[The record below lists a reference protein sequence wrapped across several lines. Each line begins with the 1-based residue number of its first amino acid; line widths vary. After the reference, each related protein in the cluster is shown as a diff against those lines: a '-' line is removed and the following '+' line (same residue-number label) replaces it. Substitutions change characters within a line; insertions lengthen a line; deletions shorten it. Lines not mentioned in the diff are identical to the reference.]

1 MVALQR
7 FDPAQRVRVGLSA
20 LDKREELLDVMED
33 LEKNSFD
40 YYAAMRSAYIQR
52 REALVND
59 QDPETSAA
67 PAIPDYDDM

>member
-1 MVALQR
+1 
-7 FDPAQRVRVGLSA
+7 
-20 LDKREELLDVMED
+20 MED

-59 QDPETSAA
+59 QDPETAVS